1 LKISATNE
9 NTITS
14 LKAPIMETQL
24 INESKVAQNFSAILN
39 QVMSH
44 SIQFDVI
51 HDQAIV
57 ARIVPYQKKVAMAEL
72 DQLFATLPK
81 LDEDDVG
88 AFEQDINTALG
99 QLTEVNDVW
108 V

>member
-1 LKISATNE
+1 
-9 NTITS
+9 
-14 LKAPIMETQL
+14 METQL

-51 HDQAIV
+51 HDKAIV
-57 ARIVPYQKKVAMAEL
+57 ARIVPSQKKVAMSKL
-72 DQLFATLPK
+72 DQLFATLPR

-88 AFEQDINTALG
+88 AFEQDIKMALG

-108 V
+108 E